1 MDICPCRFM
10 SDGRW
15 HVTAVRLRCPQHE
28 NGPPDIKTIDRRRVA
43 PPAGCRVTAEPAT
56 VAGRRSAER
65 CTTEEQ
71 PNSALHQQ
79 RTRQPNIE
87 QFTALAARAW
97 GRRAASRC
105 LAVVAAGRIGGQALA
120 SPGGLGAAR
129 RGDPARA
136 MHISWR
142 RAALF
147 SGDAPRLHT
156 TTSRTGR
163 VCAYRSESPRLMR
176 PTCITDRTLPRGQ
189 GSCITERPGE
199 RAPKHDRF
207 RQVRARHCPH
217 VQHRI
222 GTDHPGGA
230 RTRDPGRASPTPA
243 PGRQRPEDRAR
254 RSLDTGAPPSAPP
267 VERSLALERAPS
279 R

>member
-1 MDICPCRFM
+1 MDICPCRYM

-15 HVTAVRLRCPQHE
+15 HLTAVRLRCPQHE

-43 PPAGCRVTAEPAT
+43 PPAGCRVTTEPAT

-105 LAVVAAGRIGGQALA
+105 LGVVAACRIGGQVVA

-136 MHISWR
+136 MHIACR
-142 RAALF
+142 RAAVF
-147 SGDAPRLHT
+147 SAMRLACIRRPAGRGAFAPYP
-156 TTSRTGR
+156 SG
-163 VCAYRSESPRLMR
+163 SPPLMR
-176 PTCITDRTLPRGQ
+176 PNCITN
-189 GSCITERPGE
+189 RPL
-199 RAPKHDRF
+199 RAPEVHASPNVHANAYKHDRF

-230 RTRDPGRASPTPA
+230 RTRDPGRAAPTPA
-243 PGRQRPEDRAR
+243 PGRKRPEDRAR
-254 RSLDTGAPPSAPP
+254 RSLDTGAAPSASP

>member
-1 MDICPCRFM
+1 MQV
-10 SDGRW
+10 
-15 HVTAVRLRCPQHE
+15 HVGWQVSPNSRAPTVSSAR

-43 PPAGCRVTAEPAT
+43 PPAGCRVTTEPAT

-71 PNSALHQQ
+71 SNSALHQQ

-97 GRRAASRC
+97 GTSSG
-105 LAVVAAGRIGGQALA
+105 LAVSGGRSGG
-120 SPGGLGAAR
+120 SHRRPGGSACGRL
-129 RGDPARA
+129 PPILPV
-136 MHISWR
+136 MHISRR
-142 RAALF
+142 RAVVF
-147 SGDAPRLHT
+147 SVMRLACTRRPAGRGAFAPYP
-156 TTSRTGR
+156 SG
-163 VCAYRSESPRLMR
+163 SPPLMR
-176 PTCITDRTLPRGQ
+176 PNCITN
-189 GSCITERPGE
+189 RPL
-199 RAPKHDRF
+199 RAPEVHASPNVHANAYKHDRF

-230 RTRDPGRASPTPA
+230 RTRDPGRAAADAGSWKAAT
-243 PGRQRPEDRAR
+243 RRPRKKIARHRRRAFSVAR
-254 RSLDTGAPPSAPP
+254 RAQP
-267 VERSLALERAPS
+267 RAKESTS